1 MRIKNYYLIVFAAG
15 VILQLIHSYVDIKAI
30 WYAGC
35 VLIIISPFLPGGFLQ
50 IDFKKS
56 PKKQEK
62 KENSIQE
69 PKNCTFDSIEKNSEQ
84 DDFPPS

>member
-1 MRIKNYYLIVFAAG
+1 MRNKNYYLIIFAAG

-35 VLIIISPFLPGGFLQ
+35 VLIIISSFLPGGFFE

-56 PKKQEK
+56 PKKQENNLRET
-62 KENSIQE
+62 ENSTSASTEID
-69 PKNCTFDSIEKNSEQ
+69 PEQ
-84 DDFPPS
+84 